1 VKKVIKRI
9 IGLRLMTDEE
19 LKIWNYDTKSNV
31 MCIELIGGDIMAP
44 IKDSTMEYL
53 IYSKERDLLTAF
65 N

>member
-1 VKKVIKRI
+1 
-9 IGLRLMTDEE
+9 MTDEE